1 MGAPRK
7 KTDKR
12 MGNQFWKLRSK
23 HGRDKLFATSDLL
36 WKAACEYF
44 EWCDKNPWMKT
55 ETKIK
60 TNSTEVS
67 EAPTARPYTI
77 MALCLYLDC
86 NVDYFNQFKGR
97 LPDDEKDFSSV
108 ITRIEQTIYAQK
120 FEGAAVGSFNANI
133 IARDLGLKDKSE
145 LTGKD
150 GAPLTGNH
158 ADEMSDEAL
167 IAIVEGRKPK
177 E

>member
-1 MGAPRK
+1 M
-7 KTDKR
+7 
-12 MGNQFWKLRSK
+12 
-23 HGRDKLFATSDLL
+23 
-36 WKAACEYF
+36 
-44 EWCDKNPWMKT
+44 
-55 ETKIK
+55 
-60 TNSTEVS
+60 
-67 EAPTARPYTI
+67 
-77 MALCLYLDC
+77 
-86 NVDYFNQFKGR
+86 
-97 LPDDEKDFSSV
+97 PDDEKDFSSV

-150 GAPLTGNH
+150 GAPLMANH

-177 E
+177 